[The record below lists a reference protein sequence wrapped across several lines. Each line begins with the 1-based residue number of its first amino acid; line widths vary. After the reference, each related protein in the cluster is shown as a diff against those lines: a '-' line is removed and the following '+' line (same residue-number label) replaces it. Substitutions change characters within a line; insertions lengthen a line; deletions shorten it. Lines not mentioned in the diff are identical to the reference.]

1 VSSIIFLVQ
10 RNLHQAIDLKPVLTA
25 RFDSPNL
32 RLSIAS
38 QGFSR
43 NVNASLTR
51 DAKMYSKF
59 LTTAAAAALLLAT
72 ATIAQSHTRELWVLG
87 GFSHPES
94 VELDIPHQVF
104 YVSNVGGAPLDKDG
118 NGFISKMTK
127 DGKLEQLKWIEGL
140 NAPKGMV
147 INGFTLYVSDIDKL
161 VEIDT
166 RTGKITNTYAADGA
180 VFLNDTAVDA
190 AGNVYVSDI
199 AKKKIW
205 QLKDGKMAVW
215 YEKDDLMHPNGLR
228 VINGNKLLVAGWGTG
243 MQDDG
248 STKVGGNLLTI
259 DLTTKELKN
268 LGSGAPVGNL
278 DGLERD
284 AHGNYLVTDFIAGGL
299 HRINKD
305 GTSEL
310 LMDLNTGSADLDVI
324 NNGHLAVVPV
334 MLDDNVRAI
343 YVD

>member
-1 VSSIIFLVQ
+1 
-10 RNLHQAIDLKPVLTA
+10 
-25 RFDSPNL
+25 
-32 RLSIAS
+32 
-38 QGFSR
+38 
-43 NVNASLTR
+43 
-51 DAKMYSKF
+51 MYSKF
-59 LTTAAAAALLLAT
+59 LSTVTGAALLLVS
-72 ATIAQSHTRELWVLG
+72 ATIVQAHTRELWVLG

-94 VELDIPHQVF
+94 VELDISHQVF

-118 NGFISKMTK
+118 NGFISKMSK

-166 RTGKITNTYAADGA
+166 RTGKITNSYPADGA
-180 VFLNDTAVDA
+180 VFLNDTAVDH

-205 QLKDGKMAVW
+205 QLKDGKMVVW

-228 VINGNKLLVAGWGTG
+228 VIYGGKLLVAGWGTG

-259 DLTTKELKN
+259 DLATKELKN
-268 LGSGAPVGNL
+268 LGSGVPIGNL

-284 AHGNYLVTDFIAGGL
+284 AHGEFLATDFIAGGL
-299 HRINKD
+299 HRIHKD

-310 LMDLNTGSADLDVI
+310 LMDLNAGSADLDVI
-324 NNGHLAVVPV
+324 KKGHIAVVPI

-343 YVD
+343 WVD